1 MSKCLT
7 DARIRAAADSEE
19 TEIDR
24 RHLEA
29 CEACRERLDAARRAN
44 DELSGMTAG
53 VTVPDS
59 LRGSVERAIARRG
72 ATVLRDVP
80 SSPWRW
86 RLWATAGAVAA
97 AVLLVFLALPTVD
110 APRALSAAEILDRSL
125 QKFAPASGVELRE
138 FDLELQLPRVA
149 SVQNGTYRIEELI
162 DHDTPGRHRIVRYAP
177 DGTLVGGIS
186 EDPAAGRRTAVVRV
200 DTRQFAFRFAID
212 PGRTLG
218 LRDLERSH
226 VEATIRILQAAA
238 GQTVR
243 EVDTGAGKRYVIELP
258 PVADRGAS
266 GFWALDR
273 ARVVIDAADH
283 QIRELAVAG
292 SYMGEP
298 FSVSFRL
305 RRRELKPA
313 GEVPAD
319 RFDVPID
326 PDAIVIEGPGT
337 EDFGHDL
344 LMGALRELERSKN

>member
-19 TEIDR
+19 TQIDR
-24 RHLEA
+24 RHLEV
-29 CEACRERLDAARRAN
+29 CETCRARLDAARRAH
-44 DELSGMTAG
+44 DELSGMTGA

-59 LRGSVERAIARRG
+59 LRGSVERAVARRG

-97 AVLLVFLALPTVD
+97 AVLLVVLALPTID
-110 APRALSAAEILDRSL
+110 APRTLSAAEILDRSL
-125 QKFAPASGVELRE
+125 QTFAPASGVELRE

-149 SVQNGTYRIEELI
+149 SLQNGTYRIEELI
-162 DHDTPGRHRIVRYAP
+162 DHDTPGRHRVVRYGP
-177 DGTLVGGIS
+177 DGTLIGGIS

-200 DTRQFAFRFAID
+200 DSRQFAFRFAID

-226 VEATIRILQAAA
+226 VEAMIRILQATA

-243 EVDTGAGKRYVIELP
+243 EEDAGRGRRYVVELP
-258 PVADRGAS
+258 PVADQGAS

-273 ARVVIDAADH
+273 ARVVIDAADY
-283 QIRELAVAG
+283 QIRQLAVAG

-305 RRRELKPA
+305 RRREMKA
-313 GEVPAD
+313 GTEVPAD
-319 RFDVPID
+319 RFEVPID
-326 PDAIVIEGPGT
+326 ADAIVIEAPGT